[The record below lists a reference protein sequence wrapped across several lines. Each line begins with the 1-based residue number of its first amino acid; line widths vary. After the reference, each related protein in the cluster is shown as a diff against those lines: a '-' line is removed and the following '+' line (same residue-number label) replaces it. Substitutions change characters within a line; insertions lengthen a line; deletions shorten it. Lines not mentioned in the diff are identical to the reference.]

1 MLRPLPSAAP
11 IQAPTAQPAANAQ
24 AVAQPSLPQAVPQA
38 APTAKSSPFQPLTA
52 ETPTRQAAPAPQT
65 PAPQPAP
72 AAQPAATPTPEPE
85 APTQQAAVPL
95 AAEAAKPERAA
106 IPSVVGGRLQ
116 ATIITV
122 TPPGQQPPAPPIVT
136 PRQGQV
142 VQATVVG
149 AANGRPLVSLDGAL
163 LSIEGKPLPTGT
175 QVTMLLPPLPT
186 VSATRPAPIAFPTY
200 PSLPAVAETAAQ
212 LGGQPAAVMAAIIPK
227 LGPQLAAELMVV
239 ASAFTRGDLRPLV
252 SDNVRQQIDR
262 AGRTKAASALAG
274 EVAEGSKEAAKTP
287 AGDWRMVT
295 LPLHTGQSIEPIK
308 LWLHAAPEADE
319 NGKGQKGGEAQD
331 TRFMIDLTLSKLGPL
346 QIDGLARPGKLEL
359 VFRTPTQLPQHIRRE
374 LNAVYVH
381 AASAQGIAGGVAF
394 QVAPPLKPEIKPP
407 VNRPGVIV

>member
-1 MLRPLPSAAP
+1 M
-11 IQAPTAQPAANAQ
+11 PA
-24 AVAQPSLPQAVPQA
+24 
-38 APTAKSSPFQPLTA
+38 
-52 ETPTRQAAPAPQT
+52 
-65 PAPQPAP
+65 
-72 AAQPAATPTPEPE
+72 PEPE
-85 APTQQAAVPL
+85 APAQQAAVPL

-106 IPSVVGGRLQ
+106 IPNVVGGRLQ
-116 ATIITV
+116 TTIITV
-122 TPPGQQPPAPPIVT
+122 TPPGQQPPVPPIVT

-186 VSATRPAPIAFPTY
+186 VSAARPAPIAFPTY

-252 SDNVRQQIDR
+252 SDSVRQQIDR

-274 EVAEGSKEAAKTP
+274 EVAEGSKEAAKSP
-287 AGDWRMVT
+287 VGDWRMVT
-295 LPLHTGQSIEPIK
+295 LPLHTGQTIEPIK
-308 LWLHAAPEADE
+308 LWLHSAPEADE
-319 NGKGQKGGEAQD
+319 DGKGQKGGEVQD

-359 VFRTPTQLPQHIRRE
+359 VFRSPTQLPQQIRRE

-394 QVAPPLKPEIKPP
+394 QVAPALKPEIKPA